1 MLSHTEMFSYYLH
14 HLLLRNNM
22 DNFRRMNIS
31 YRNNGHITIRHSDS
45 SKTNLN
51 HFLTKYE
58 LIPSIIR
65 DPTCMQ
71 ATPRPEP
78 GVWNTYY
85 GVGAFVLFQNFENC
99 NFLKIANLLILK
111 EL

>member
-1 MLSHTEMFSYYLH
+1 MFSYYLH

-31 YRNNGHITIRHSDS
+31 YRNNGRIIIHHSDS

-51 HFLTKYE
+51 HFPTNSE

-71 ATPRPEP
+71 TENRVFEI
-78 GVWNTYY
+78 
-85 GVGAFVLFQNFENC
+85 LFSCEDNEIKDFRE
-99 NFLKIANLLILK
+99 
-111 EL
+111 